1 MCTLVLLWRTVPG
14 YDLVVGMN
22 RDESSMRPADP
33 PSLLGSE
40 VPVVAPRDR
49 KAGGTWI
56 GASGTGLVVALSNR
70 RGRTSDTARSR
81 GQLVL
86 DALRAPSVPAVD
98 ILVQREVREHE
109 YNFWNL
115 LAATREEVRFFRY
128 DGRLTMTRGHEGL
141 NVLTNEGGN
150 VAGDAKAE
158 AVQDLLGK
166 STRKPIEETLRALQG
181 TLRTHGAGRGPAICV
196 HGAGGGTTSATIL
209 AVSNADVGENVLL
222 YADGAP
228 CSTPFRD
235 YRDVVRRLP
244 NPR

>member
-40 VPVVAPRDR
+40 VPVVPPAF
-49 KAGGTWI
+49 
-56 GASGTGLVVALSNR
+56 
-70 RGRTSDTARSR
+70 RSR